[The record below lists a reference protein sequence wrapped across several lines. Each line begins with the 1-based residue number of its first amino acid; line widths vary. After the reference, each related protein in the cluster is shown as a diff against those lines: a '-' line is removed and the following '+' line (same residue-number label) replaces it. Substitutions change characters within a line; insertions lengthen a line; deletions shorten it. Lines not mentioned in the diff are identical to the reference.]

1 MANAVK
7 APANQLEK
15 VLNHQVANFGVLY
28 IKLHNFHWYV
38 KGPNFFTLHIKL
50 EELYNETTL
59 HFDAIAER
67 LLTLH
72 GQPLATMAGF
82 LKESDIK
89 EAQGT
94 EKAEDMVRAVVA
106 DFKLINEQ
114 LKEGMEIAEKSGDE
128 TTGDLLLSI
137 HASLEKH
144 TWMLEA
150 FLGNS

>member
-7 APANQLEK
+7 ASTDQLHT

-28 IKLHNFHWYV
+28 IKLHNYHWYV

-50 EELYNETTL
+50 EELYTETTL

-72 GQPLATMAGF
+72 GQPIATMAGM

-94 EKAEDMVRAVVA
+94 EKAEDMVREVVA
-106 DFKLINEQ
+106 DFKLINGQ
-114 LKEGMEIAEKSGDE
+114 LKEGMETAEKAGDE

-150 FLGNS
+150 FLGK

>member
-1 MANAVK
+1 MANSVK
-7 APANQLEK
+7 TPTQSLEK

-38 KGPNFFTLHIKL
+38 RGSNFFTLHIKF
-50 EELYNETTL
+50 EELYTETTL

-67 LLTLH
+67 LLTLK
-72 GQPLATMAGF
+72 GQPVATMQGM

-94 EKAEDMVRAVVA
+94 EKDMDMVRTLVK
-106 DFKLINEQ
+106 DFDLINKQ
-114 LKEGMEIAEKSGDE
+114 LREGMEIAEEAGDQ
-128 TTGDLLLSI
+128 TTADLLLSI

-144 TWMLEA
+144 AWMLET
-150 FLGNS
+150 FLG

>member
-1 MANAVK
+1 MATVK
-7 APANQLEK
+7 APAKSLEK

-38 KGPNFFTLHIKL
+38 KGSNFFTLHIKF
-50 EELYNETTL
+50 EELYTETTL

-67 LLTLH
+67 LLTLK
-72 GQPLATMAGF
+72 GQPIATMQGF

-94 EKAEDMVRAVVA
+94 EKDLDMVRTLVQ
-106 DFKLINEQ
+106 DFSLINDQ
-114 LKEGMEIAEKSGDE
+114 LKEGMAIAEEAGDE
-128 TTGDLLLSI
+128 TTADLLLSI

-144 TWMLEA
+144 AWMLET
-150 FLGNS
+150 FLG

>member
-7 APANQLEK
+7 APASQLEK

-89 EAQGT
+89 EAQGN

-106 DFKLINEQ
+106 DFNLINDQ
-114 LKEGMEIAEKSGDE
+114 LKEGMEIAEKAGDE

>member
-7 APANQLEK
+7 NSTDQLHQI
-15 VLNHQVANFGVLY
+15 LNHQVANFGVLY

-72 GQPLATMAGF
+72 GQPIATMAGM

-94 EKAEDMVRAVVA
+94 EKAEDMVREVVA
-106 DFKLINEQ
+106 DFKLINDQ
-114 LKEGMEIAEKSGDE
+114 LKEGMETAEKAGDE
-128 TTGDLLLSI
+128 TTGDMLLSI

-150 FLGNS
+150 FLGK

>member
-7 APANQLEK
+7 ASTDQLHQ

-72 GQPLATMAGF
+72 GQPVATMAGM
-82 LKESDIK
+82 LKDSDIK

-94 EKAEDMVRAVVA
+94 EKAEDMIRDVVA
-106 DFKLINEQ
+106 DFKMINEQ
-114 LKEGMEIAEKSGDE
+114 LKEGMEIAEKAGDE

-150 FLGNS
+150 FLGK